1 MSFSDSLENDL
12 KNMESREERDP
23 EAEARGA
30 RQKQSLRAGV
40 LAAAPF
46 AEKLKV
52 GKFAP
57 GLFTSVTRIGH
68 GLRTKVNIIWLG
80 TTLRLQAREHKLELR
95 PTAEGV
101 FAHFIVN
108 EKEIRK
114 QKLDL
119 SGDPETL
126 AKEWLDTVGPRPAPE
141 PVPESEEE

>member
-23 EAEARGA
+23 EADARG
-30 RQKQSLRAGV
+30 RRIKQSQRAGA

-46 AEKLKV
+46 AENLKS

-68 GLRTKVNIIWLG
+68 GLRTKVNIVWLG

-95 PTAEGV
+95 PGPEGV
-101 FAHFIVN
+101 MAHFLVN

-119 SGDPETL
+119 SGDPELL
-126 AKEWLDTVGPRPAPE
+126 AKEWLTLVGPRPAPI
-141 PVPESEEE
+141 PEVEEE